1 MKSPEETAQTY
12 EEPLRLS
19 RLFTRAFWQTWY
31 NRDGGGREAL
41 RVAIPIIVSY
51 SSVVVMTTTDRLCLA
66 WFGRQEMN
74 AAFQA
79 GALFWA
85 FLFLPQGVGA
95 FVNTF
100 VAQYFGANE
109 KKRIGSVVWQGVLI
123 GLVCG
128 LFFVA
133 VTPLIGPFFR
143 AIGQSEP
150 SSILEQT
157 YWKYLAWGT
166 IATLGLEPFVSFFN
180 GIRETKIV
188 MKITMLGFAVN
199 MVLDPILIFG
209 IGGRLRLGVAG
220 AALATSIALWIK
232 FAVFLYAAWKRDATG
247 EFALRKSVRL
257 DRPEMKRLVKYGS
270 MSAVQTTAEHWFY
283 TLFVLM
289 MGWIGEEA
297 NAATA
302 IAYNLNGLVYM
313 PAVGFGVATAALVG
327 NYVGAKDFER
337 ARRATHTSLAL
348 SSVVAGAF
356 SVAFLAFPAP
366 FVDVYA
372 LFDPESYAT
381 ARPIAVNVLRIVG
394 LYLLLDAYNLILS
407 SALRGAGDAR
417 FIMLSTLAVVGIVIA
432 GLFVG
437 VFGLGYGVYWCWSLQ
452 VIFLVLNVSV
462 FAVRFHRGKWRE
474 KGLVDANVK
483 LV

>member
-1 MKSPEETAQTY
+1 MNSPNETVQSY
-12 EEPLRLS
+12 EEPLKLS
-19 RLFTRAFWQTWY
+19 RIFTRAFWKAWH
-31 NRDGGGREAL
+31 NRAGGGRDVL
-41 RVAIPIIVSY
+41 RMAVPIIVSY

-66 WFGRQEMN
+66 WYGRQEMN

-100 VAQYFGANE
+100 VAQYFGANQN
-109 KKRIGSVVWQGVLI
+109 KRIGSVVWQGLFI
-123 GLVCG
+123 GLFCG

-133 VTPLIGPFFR
+133 ATPLIGPLFR
-143 AIGQSEP
+143 WIGQSE
-150 SSILEQT
+150 SSSTLEQT

-188 MKITMLGFAVN
+188 MKITILGFVVN

-209 IGGRLRLGVAG
+209 IGGRLRYGVAG
-220 AALATSIALWIK
+220 AALATSIALWLK
-232 FAVFLYAAWKRDATG
+232 FAVFLCAAWKRDAKG
-247 EFALRKSVRL
+247 EFALRKSVRF
-257 DRPEMKRLVKYGS
+257 DPPEMKRLVKFGS
-270 MSAVQTTAEHWFY
+270 MSAIQTTAEHWFY

-337 ARRATHTSLAL
+337 ARRATRTSLAL
-348 SSVVAGAF
+348 SSVVAGVF
-356 SVAFLAFPAP
+356 SVAFLIFPDP
-366 FVDVYA
+366 FVDVYT

-381 ARPIAVNVLRIVG
+381 ARPIAINILRIVG

-407 SALRGAGDAR
+407 SALRGAR
-417 FIMLSTLAVVGIVIA
+417 
-432 GLFVG
+432 
-437 VFGLGYGVYWCWSLQ
+437 
-452 VIFLVLNVSV
+452 
-462 FAVRFHRGKWRE
+462 
-474 KGLVDANVK
+474 
-483 LV
+483 